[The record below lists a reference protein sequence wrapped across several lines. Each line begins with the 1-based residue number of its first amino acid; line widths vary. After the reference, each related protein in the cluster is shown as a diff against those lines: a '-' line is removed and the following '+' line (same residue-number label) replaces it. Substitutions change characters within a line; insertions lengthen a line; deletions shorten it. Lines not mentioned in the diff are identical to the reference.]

1 MEKMTTTVNV
11 DIYDTID
18 TIQGGITGTYKWLRE
33 MGLSPEDC
41 KLAITQATTNAMVTE
56 YCNEIIERNRG
67 KSNADNE
74 STN

>member
-1 MEKMTTTVNV
+1 MTTTTDV
-11 DIYDTID
+11 DIYDLID
-18 TIQGGITGTYKWLRE
+18 TIQGGINGTYKWLRE

-41 KLAITQATTNAMVTE
+41 KLAITQATTNAMAIE
-56 YCNEIIERNRG
+56 YCKEIIEGNRG